1 MRGPFA
7 RNWRLPRRAEQEI
20 DDELSFHFAR
30 TIDELKAQGMSD
42 GEARAAATRRFGP
55 LAAHRRNLVRLEL
68 QAEGRIRRRAI
79 MDIVKTATRSA
90 LRGARRD
97 LGFTIGVVAL
107 LTLGLGVNAIT
118 FGLIDRMILS
128 GPSGVT
134 APDRVHRV
142 VVHHRDANGTDV
154 PDTGY
159 SYLDYRDLI
168 AAKGLSGVAGE
179 SGASQLLGSGDTAE
193 LVRTRLVTADYF
205 PLLGVR
211 PAIGRFFTADESER
225 AGDRL
230 VVLGHALW
238 QRRFGGDAAVIGAA
252 IKIGVNTYTVIGV
265 APKGFTG
272 SSVTRT
278 DLFLPLEAASDE
290 QVSGAW
296 QADRG
301 FGWMSAIVRLAPD
314 VSREAAA
321 AEATALHRAA
331 HVEEAAN
338 RSEGRIALEPLNAV
352 RGVTAPG
359 YVSVAG
365 LAALIALL
373 VLVIAS
379 ANVANLFLARALRR
393 SSEMAVKLAL
403 GVGRPRMVAEQAVEG
418 AFLAVTGA
426 AIAAVIAG
434 RGGPPLQRWL
444 FPNVDWLD
452 SAIDARTLLFVL
464 GCALA
469 GGALAAGVPVWMTG
483 RRDPLRSLNSAG
495 PRISARRTNL
505 QATMLTVQ
513 GALSVLLLV
522 GAGLFVRSLSELRA
536 VDLGL
541 DVGRVL
547 VVSVAPGETPPRRD
561 LLPTFVERL
570 SGVPGIAST
579 SIVAG
584 TVPFISS
591 WSVTLAI
598 PDLAGRPPVKT
609 GGRYVQAATPEYFET
624 VDTSL
629 VEGRRFTD
637 RDVAGAP
644 RVAIVNQSMAR
655 LYWPGQSA
663 LGKCLQIGPEAPP
676 CSTIVG
682 VVENTR
688 RWEVIETGALLYY
701 MPLAQ
706 APPSVL
712 FGRQRI
718 VVRVAD
724 DDAKAIDRVAE
735 AIRREGLALEP
746 TLRYVG
752 VQPLAEVIAPQL
764 HAWRLGATLF
774 SVLGAL
780 ALLVAAVGLY
790 SVVAFDVEGRRR
802 EIGLR
807 TALGAPAGAIVRMVM
822 AGTVRVAGAGMALG
836 LGLAWLAAP
845 LMTTLLYGVSAH
857 DSRVFVA
864 AAASLLMAA
873 LIASIAP
880 ALRAARIDPTETLRD
895 E

>member
-1 MRGPFA
+1 MKSLFVRRRRPS
-7 RNWRLPRRAEQEI
+7 RAEQEI

-30 TIDELKAQGMSD
+30 TIDDLKARGLSE
-42 GEARAAATRRFGP
+42 GEARAAATKRFGS

-68 QAEGRIRRRAI
+68 QAESRIRRRAV
-79 MDIVKTATRSA
+79 MDILKTAAKSA
-90 LRGARRD
+90 VRGARRD
-97 LGFTIGVVAL
+97 PAFTVGVVTL

-118 FGLIDRMILS
+118 FGLIDRLILS
-128 GPSGVT
+128 GPSGVA
-134 APDRVHRV
+134 APDQVQRV
-142 VVHHRDANGTDV
+142 VVHHRDANGTHV

-168 AAKGLSGVAGE
+168 GATGLAGAAGE
-179 SGASQLLGSGDTAE
+179 TSGPQLLGSGSTAE
-193 LVRTRLVTADYF
+193 MIRARLVTASYF

-211 PAIGRFFTADESER
+211 PALGRFFTADESER

-238 QRRFGGDAAVIGAA
+238 QRRFGGDPGVIGQVA
-252 IKIGVNTYTVIGV
+252 KIGGNRYTVIGV
-265 APKGFTG
+265 APRDFTG
-272 SSVTRT
+272 SSVTRA

-296 QADRG
+296 QADRR
-301 FGWMSAIVRLAPD
+301 FGWMSAIVRIAPG

-321 AEATALHRAA
+321 AEATARHRVA
-331 HVEEAAN
+331 HWEEAAD
-338 RSEGRIALEPLNAV
+338 RSEGRIELVPLNAM

-365 LAALIALL
+365 LAAAIALL

-403 GVGRPRMVAEQAVEG
+403 GVGRSRMVAEQAVEG
-418 AFLAVTGA
+418 ALLAVTGA
-426 AIAAVIAG
+426 AVAAAIAS

-444 FPNVDWLD
+444 FPNVEWLG
-452 SAIDARTLLFVL
+452 SSIDARTLLFVL
-464 GCALA
+464 GCSVV
-469 GGALAAGVPVWMTG
+469 GGALAAGIPVWMTE
-483 RRDPLRSLNSAG
+483 RRDSVRWLNAAG
-495 PRISARRTNL
+495 QRISARRTRL

-522 GAGLFVRSLSELRA
+522 GAGLFVRSLAELRA

-541 DVGRVL
+541 DVSRVL
-547 VVSVAPGETPPRRD
+547 VVGVAPGEAPPRTD
-561 LLPTFVERL
+561 LLPAFVERL
-570 SGVPGIAST
+570 SRIPGIAST
-579 SIVAG
+579 SLVAG

-598 PDLAGRPPVKT
+598 PDMADRPPVNT

-624 VDTSL
+624 AGTSL
-629 VEGRRFTD
+629 VEGRPFTD
-637 RDVAGAP
+637 RDVSGAP

-663 LGKCLQIGPEAPP
+663 LGKCLQIGPERPP
-676 CSTIVG
+676 CATIVG
-682 VVENTR
+682 VAQDTPRNDVLEK
-688 RWEVIETGALLYY
+688 GSLLYY

-712 FGRQRI
+712 GRRQRI
-718 VVRVAD
+718 VVRLAD
-724 DDAKAIDRVAE
+724 DNAAAVNRVAE

-774 SVLGAL
+774 GVFGAL
-780 ALLVAAVGLY
+780 ALLVATVGLY

-822 AGTVRVAGAGMALG
+822 AGSVRVAGAGVVFG
-836 LGLAWLAAP
+836 LGIAWLAAP
-845 LMTTLLYGVSAH
+845 LMATLLYGVSAH
-857 DSRVFVA
+857 DSRIFVSA
-864 AAASLLMAA
+864 AAALLVAA
-873 LIASIAP
+873 LLAGVPP
-880 ALRAARIDPTETLRD
+880 ALRAARIDPTQTLRD

>member
-1 MRGPFA
+1 MT
-7 RNWRLPRRAEQEI
+7 RAEQEI
-20 DDELSFHFAR
+20 DDELAFHFER
-30 TIDELKAQGMSD
+30 TIEELKAQGLSD
-42 GEARAAATRRFGP
+42 SDARAAAARRFGS

-68 QAEGRIRRRAI
+68 QAEARIRRRAI
-79 MDIVKTATRSA
+79 MEVVKTAARSA
-90 LRGARRD
+90 FRGARRD
-97 LGFTIGVVAL
+97 PGFTIGVIAL
-107 LTLGLGVNAIT
+107 LALGLGVNAIT
-118 FGLIDRMILS
+118 FGLIDRLILS
-128 GPSGVT
+128 GPSGVV
-134 APDRVHRV
+134 APDRVQRV
-142 VVHHRDANGTDV
+142 VVHHREAGGTEV

-168 AAKGLSGVAGE
+168 GAKGLTAVAGE
-179 SGASQLLGSGDTAE
+179 SGSPQLLGSGRSAE
-193 LVRTRLVTADYF
+193 IVQARLVTAGYF
-205 PLLGVR
+205 SLLGVQ
-211 PAIGRFFTADESER
+211 PAAGRFFTADESER

-230 VVLGHALW
+230 LVLGYALW
-238 QRRFGGDAAVIGAA
+238 QRRFGGDPGVIGQV
-252 IKIGVNTYTVIGV
+252 IKVGGNSYEVIGV
-265 APKGFTG
+265 APRHFTG
-272 SSVTRT
+272 SKVTHA

-290 QVSGAW
+290 VVSGAW
-296 QADRG
+296 RTDRG
-301 FGWMSAIVRLAPD
+301 FGWMVAIVRLAPG

-321 AEATALHRAA
+321 AEATARHRAA
-331 HVEEAAN
+331 HLEEAAEH
-338 RSEGRIALEPLNAV
+338 SEGRIELVGLTAV

-365 LAALIALL
+365 LAAVIALF

-393 SSEMAVKLAL
+393 SGEMAVKLAL
-403 GVGRPRMVAEQAVEG
+403 GVGRARMVAEQAAEG
-418 AFLAVTGA
+418 ALLAVTGA
-426 AIAAVIAG
+426 AVAAAVAG
-434 RGGPPLQRWL
+434 RGAPAIQRWL
-444 FPNVDWLD
+444 FANVDWLD
-452 SAIDARTLLFVL
+452 TTIDGRTLLFVL
-464 GCALA
+464 ACALV
-469 GGALAAGVPVWMTG
+469 GGGLAAGIPVWLTG
-483 RRDPLRSLNSAG
+483 RGDALRWLNSAG
-495 PRISARRTNL
+495 QRVSAKRTNL
-505 QATMLTVQ
+505 QAAMLVVQ

-541 DVGRVL
+541 DAGRVL
-547 VVSVAPGETPPRRD
+547 VVGVAPGETHPRPD

-570 SGVPGIAST
+570 SRVPGIAST
-579 SIVAG
+579 SLVAG

-598 PDLAGRPPVKT
+598 PDLAGRPAVNT

-624 VDTSL
+624 VGTSL

-637 RDVAGAP
+637 RDVSGAP

-688 RWEVIETGALLYY
+688 RWEVIESGALLYY

-706 APPSVL
+706 APPSVW

-724 DDAKAIDRVAE
+724 GGATAIGRVAE

-752 VQPLAEVIAPQL
+752 VQALSDVVAPQL
-764 HAWRLGATLF
+764 LAWQLGATLF
-774 SVLGAL
+774 GVFGLL
-780 ALLVAAVGLY
+780 ALLVSAVGLY

-807 TALGAPAGAIVRMVM
+807 TALGAPAGAIVRLVM
-822 AGTVRVAGAGMALG
+822 AGTVRVAGAGVVIG
-836 LGLAWLAAP
+836 LGVAWLAAP
-845 LMTTLLYGVSAH
+845 LIATLLYGVSAH
-857 DSRVFVA
+857 DSRVFVTA
-864 AAASLLMAA
+864 AAALLIAA
-873 LIASIAP
+873 LLAGLAP
-880 ALRAARIDPTETLRD
+880 ALRAARIDPTQTLRD